1 MTAGK
6 PSLPAMKI
14 SLNGKSV
21 DARDAKTIAELIEF
35 YQLPPQS
42 ILVEHNGLALHR
54 HEWPDR
60 LLAEGDR
67 IEFIRVVAG
76 G

>member
-1 MTAGK
+1 
-6 PSLPAMKI
+6 MKI
-14 SLNGKSV
+14 SVNGESV
-21 DARDAKTIAELIEF
+21 DARNAKTIAELIDQ
-35 YQLPPQS
+35 YPLAPQS

-54 HEWPDR
+54 HEWPQHR
-60 LLAEGDR
+60 LGEGDR

>member
-1 MTAGK
+1 MT
-6 PSLPAMKI
+6 I
-14 SLNGKSV
+14 SLNGAPA
-21 DARDAKTIAELIEF
+21 DTREAKTIADLVDR

-54 HEWPDR
+54 HEWAQR
-60 LLAEGDR
+60 SLAEGDR